1 MSRLVSENRRII
13 IIDDNE
19 AIHDDFR
26 KILNADVGTEDLN
39 DDEAFLFF
47 GDAEPQQSNC
57 VLPFE
62 LDSAFQGKH
71 GLELVTKALEEDRPY
86 AMAFV
91 DMRMPPGWDG
101 VKTIEHLWQVDPALQ
116 VVFCTAYSDYS
127 WKETIDRLGLSDQLL
142 ILKKPFDV
150 AEVSQLALALTVR
163 WSLQRQSRLKQ
174 RDLERLVEERTA
186 DLAEKD
192 AALRHKQKLESIGSL
207 AGGVAHEFNN
217 LLQAM
222 QGFTRFAQEG
232 LDESD
237 QSFQDLAQVLKAGD
251 RAASLTSQLL
261 CFSRAD
267 QFEPQSVMVQSIL
280 EDLGNLLK
288 PVIGAQ
294 IAVSIESDDDSLH
307 VFADPGGLQ
316 QVLLNLCVN
325 ARDAMPDGGRIMIQ
339 SRAASVPSPEDGPHG
354 LSQFEQGVCFS
365 VTDTGTGMTPDQ
377 LSRVFEPFFTTK
389 EVGKGTGL
397 GLAMV
402 HGFVG
407 QHGGL
412 INVESTPNEGST
424 FHITLPG
431 AEPAEA
437 ATSVTTPASW
447 YGGGETLLIAE
458 DEPMV
463 RAVAE
468 RILTNAGYRVF
479 TAENG
484 QAAVDLF
491 IEHEDSI
498 SLTLLDVVMPILTGR
513 RAFEQIRRINPN
525 APVIFCTGSDPET
538 SDAESF
544 DRENLRL
551 VQKPYDPDLL
561 LQTVRDAISASTESN
576 SLLLQGA
583 EL

>member
-26 KILNADVGTEDLN
+26 KILSADVGTEDLN
-39 DDEAFLFF
+39 DDEAFLF
-47 GDAEPQQSNC
+47 GDAEPETSNSAR
-57 VLPFE
+57 PFE

-71 GLELVTKALEEDRPY
+71 GLELVTTALEEDRPY

-101 VKTIEHLWQVDPALQ
+101 VETIEHLWQVDPALQ
-116 VVFCTAYSDYS
+116 VVICTAYSDYS

-150 AEVSQLALALTVR
+150 AEVSQLALALTER
-163 WSLQRQSRLKQ
+163 WCLQRQSRLKQ

-192 AALRHKQKLESIGSL
+192 AALRHKQKLEAVGAL

-217 LLQAM
+217 LLQAI
-222 QGFTRFAQEG
+222 QGYTRFAQEG
-232 LDESD
+232 LDEND
-237 QSFQDLAQVLKAGD
+237 QRFQDLTEVLKAGD

-261 CFSRAD
+261 CFSRSG
-267 QFEPQSVMVQSIL
+267 QFEPQSVSVQSTL
-280 EDLGNLLK
+280 KDLGNLLK
-288 PVIGAQ
+288 PVIGEQ
-294 IAVSIESDDDSLH
+294 ICVSIDSAEDSLH

-316 QVLLNLCVN
+316 QVLLNLCMN
-325 ARDAMPDGGRIMIQ
+325 ARDAMPDGGRIRIQ
-339 SRAASVPSPEDGPHG
+339 SRAAAVPLPESKLHG
-354 LSQFEQGVCFS
+354 LGLTEQAVCFS
-365 VTDTGTGMTPDQ
+365 VTDTGTGMTPDD
-377 LSRVFEPFFTTK
+377 LSRVFEPFFTTR

-402 HGFVG
+402 HGFVEH
-407 QHGGL
+407 HGGL
-412 INVESTPNEGST
+412 INVESTPGEGTT

-431 AEPAEA
+431 AEAPVA
-437 ATSVTTPASW
+437 ATSDTTPACA
-447 YGGGETLLIAE
+447 YRGTETLLIAE

-468 RILTNAGYRVF
+468 RILTKAGYRVL

-484 QAAVDLF
+484 QEAVDVF
-491 IEHEDSI
+491 IEHGDSI

-513 RAFEQIRRINPN
+513 PAFEQIRQINPN
-525 APVIFCTGSDPET
+525 APVIFCTGYDPET
-538 SDAESF
+538 FDAEAF
-544 DRENLRL
+544 EHDNLRV
-551 VQKPYDPDLL
+551 VQKPFDSNVL
-561 LQTVRDAISASTESN
+561 LQTVRDAISASTEVAPA
-576 SLLLQGA
+576 LA
-583 EL
+583 